1 MIDSM
6 DLSDFSITVILY
18 FPVIRV
24 GIYILIRR
32 LRRLRSHHLIPQN
45 PVKFHKCHLIVRIH
59 KDTAD
64 TANQHSQQI
73 PADKGQ
79 FQHKC
84 IKLIASHHLFAEPE
98 RLEMCIRDRCGN
110 STKVLMLVEGKT
122 LISFCTLAE
131 QDDVRDA
138 SLTPWIGF
146 VYTFPEF
153 RGHRYLGKL
162 LEYAKNVAASEG
174 ATHIYISTDHMG
186 LYEKYGYSF
195 YKPVSYTHLDV
206 YKRQICNRIF
216 FSSSSAASSAITDNP
231 SSRGIAARSRRD
243 I

>member
-1 MIDSM
+1 MEIINYFDVDDKIFCKEEIGKSDWGAGQYLYRLLNNNQLL
-6 DLSDFSITVILY
+6 DL
-18 FPVIRV
+18 
-24 GIYILIRR
+24 
-32 LRRLRSHHLIPQN
+32 
-45 PVKFHKCHLIVRIH
+45 
-59 KDTAD
+59 
-64 TANQHSQQI
+64 
-73 PADKGQ
+73 
-79 FQHKC
+79 
-84 IKLIASHHLFAEPE
+84 
-98 RLEMCIRDRCGN
+98 CGN

-195 YKPVSYTHLDV
+195 YKLMKDDENQDSRV
-206 YKRQICNRIF
+206 YKINL
-216 FSSSSAASSAITDNP
+216 
-231 SSRGIAARSRRD
+231 
-243 I
+243 

>member
-1 MIDSM
+1 MEIINYFDVDDKLFWKEEIGKSDWGAGQYLYRLLNNNQLL
-6 DLSDFSITVILY
+6 DL
-18 FPVIRV
+18 
-24 GIYILIRR
+24 
-32 LRRLRSHHLIPQN
+32 
-45 PVKFHKCHLIVRIH
+45 
-59 KDTAD
+59 
-64 TANQHSQQI
+64 
-73 PADKGQ
+73 
-79 FQHKC
+79 
-84 IKLIASHHLFAEPE
+84 
-98 RLEMCIRDRCGN
+98 CGN

-195 YKPVSYTHLDV
+195 YKLMKDDENQDSRV
-206 YKRQICNRIF
+206 YKINL
-216 FSSSSAASSAITDNP
+216 
-231 SSRGIAARSRRD
+231 
-243 I
+243 